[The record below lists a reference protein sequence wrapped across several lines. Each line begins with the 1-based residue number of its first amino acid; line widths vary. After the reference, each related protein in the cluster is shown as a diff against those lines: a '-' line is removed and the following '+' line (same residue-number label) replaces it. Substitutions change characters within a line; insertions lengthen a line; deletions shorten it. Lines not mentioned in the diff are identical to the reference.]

1 MGRGTT
7 LRTIGASGTFLI
19 LLGVL
24 AAVQVQDGILNWLSG
39 VSDCAEVT
47 ITHLTT
53 VTELTLE
60 SVGLTSLRAD
70 DFADLTDLKE
80 LRLTG
85 NKQLLALP
93 SGVFSGLAKLETL
106 DLDNNQFYLG
116 LPAGV
121 FSGLTKLETLI
132 LGANRIPALRAE
144 AFSGLSAWT
153 RSERQRIGTS
163 TGLWLGP
170 GI

>member
-1 MGRGTT
+1 M
-7 LRTIGASGTFLI
+7 RTIGPAAIFLI

-24 AAVQVQDGILNWLSG
+24 AGVPVQAQTPPGICDRTQQVQDGILNWLSG

-47 ITHLTT
+47 TTHLTT

-70 DFADLTDLKE
+70 DFAGLTDLKE

-85 NKQLLALP
+85 NYQLLALP

-106 DLDNNQFYLG
+106 DL
-116 LPAGV
+116 
-121 FSGLTKLETLI
+121 
-132 LGANRIPALRAE
+132 
-144 AFSGLSAWT
+144 
-153 RSERQRIGTS
+153 
-163 TGLWLGP
+163 
-170 GI
+170 